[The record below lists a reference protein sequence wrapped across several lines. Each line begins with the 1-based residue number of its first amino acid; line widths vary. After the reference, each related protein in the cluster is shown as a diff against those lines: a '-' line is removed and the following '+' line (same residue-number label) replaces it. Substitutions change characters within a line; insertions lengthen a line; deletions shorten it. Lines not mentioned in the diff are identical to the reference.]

1 MRRGQ
6 AIIEYLLIA
15 TVIIAALVAVQ
26 PAIRGA
32 IDNLYNSAMGQTNN
46 AANVLGSG
54 QIP

>member
-6 AIIEYLLIA
+6 AIVEYLLIA
-15 TVIIAALVAVQ
+15 TVIIAALIAVQ
-26 PAIRGA
+26 PAIRAAVGS
-32 IDNLYNSAMGQTNN
+32 LYNASMSQTNN